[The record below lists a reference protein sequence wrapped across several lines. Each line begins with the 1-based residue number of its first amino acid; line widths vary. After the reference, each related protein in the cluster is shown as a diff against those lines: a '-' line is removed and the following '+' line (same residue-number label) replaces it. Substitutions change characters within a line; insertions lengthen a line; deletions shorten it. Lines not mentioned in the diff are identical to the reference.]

1 MEKLNFNHKFSR
13 GLGGIQLPVLFEEII
28 MNNNINNIN
37 TITAIATP
45 HGTGGVAVIRI
56 SGEYAIARA
65 NEIFVSVQGKSPLE
79 MKGYTCTYGYV
90 MQENRKLDDCVLTVF
105 RKPNSYTG
113 EDVVEISCHGGR
125 FLTQKILRAVLCEK
139 VRLAE
144 AGEFTKR
151 AFLNGKLSL
160 TQAEAVADLISAS
173 GENAVKY
180 ARSLRDGATF
190 RKISEFSEILLKIL
204 SSLAVWAD
212 YPDEDIP
219 DINFENL
226 EKDLKNLLANMQKL
240 MKSYDYGKILREGL
254 YTVIIGKPNVGKSTL
269 FNALS
274 GYERSIVTEIAGT
287 TRDIVEEQIRLGEVI
302 LKLSDT
308 AGVHGTSD
316 RIEQIGVEKSLA
328 SLAQA
333 DLVLAVF
340 DVSKKLSQED
350 KNLLEKLP
358 PEKTIVI
365 CNKLDK
371 GAVWNFSDFSTF
383 SPVEIVEISA
393 KNQNKLENL
402 EQAVEQFALQQ
413 ASPAEDG
420 MIANERQRICLQ
432 QAIHAVQEALE
443 ALQMGLA
450 YDAVTVSLDGAL
462 DALLQLTGERVTD
475 KVVDTVF
482 ARFCVG
488 K

>member
-1 MEKLNFNHKFSR
+1 MKNT
-13 GLGGIQLPVLFEEII
+13 I
-28 MNNNINNIN
+28 NIN

-79 MKGYTCTYGYV
+79 MKGYTCAYGYI
-90 MQENRKLDDCVLTVF
+90 MHENQKLDDCVLTVF
-105 RKPNSYTG
+105 RAPHSYTG

-190 RKISEFSEILLKIL
+190 RKISEFSEILLRIL

-219 DINFENL
+219 DINAENL
-226 EKDLKNLLANMQKL
+226 EKDLQELLFDMQKL
-240 MKSYDYGKILREGL
+240 MKSYDYGRILREGL
-254 YTVIIGKPNVGKSTL
+254 HTVIIGKPNVGKSTL

-302 LKLSDT
+302 LRLSDT

-316 RIEQIGVEKSLA
+316 KIEQIGVEKSLA
-328 SLAQA
+328 SLEHA
-333 DLVLAVF
+333 DLILAVF
-340 DVSKKLSQED
+340 DLSQELSEED

-358 PEKTIVI
+358 LEKTIII

-371 GAVWNFSDFSTF
+371 GAVWNFSDFSNSSTF

-393 KNQNKLENL
+393 KNQNQLQKL
-402 EQAVEQFALQQ
+402 EQAVEQFALKQ

-420 MIANERQRICLQ
+420 MIANERQRNCLQ
-432 QAIHAVQEALE
+432 QAIQAVQEALE
-443 ALQMGLA
+443 ALQLGLA
-450 YDAVTVSLDGAL
+450 YDAVTVSLDGAS